1 MAKNRDINY
10 NDWTKNTARR
20 QGVWVSY
27 RNPNDN
33 TYYAVRDS
41 GLPNGEPDPN
51 DNNRM
56 IYKPMTE
63 IELSGEREMA
73 SRD

>member
-10 NDWTKNTARR
+10 NDWTKNIARR

-33 TYYAVRDS
+33 TYYAVKETIDPI
-41 GLPNGEPDPN
+41 GKPDPN
-51 DNNRM
+51 DENKT
-56 IYKPMTE
+56 IYNKE
-63 IELSGEREMA
+63 IEK
-73 SRD
+73 